1 MADKS
6 GVDTF
11 IAGFLIGGVVGAGLA
26 LLFAPASGRETRE
39 YLGRQAGQALDE
51 GKHEIDKI
59 RNIIQVE
66 LAKLAETKES
76 LKEAIQKG
84 SETYKSRKQGEIN

>member
-11 IAGFLIGGVVGAGLA
+11 IAGFLIGGVIGAGLA

-39 YLGRQAGQALDE
+39 YLGRQASQALDE

-84 SETYKSRKQGEIN
+84 TETYKSQKQGEID